1 MREGGHINALFVGA
15 RPRKS
20 SWRVELVNGSGR
32 CICIV
37 AFDLEKGKECL
48 ALHELLA

>member
-1 MREGGHINALFVGA
+1 MREGGHINALFVC
-15 RPRKS
+15 
-20 SWRVELVNGSGR
+20 GR